1 MINNISTYSALINT
15 GLTTTNNS
23 EVESIIEQHKASSA
37 DKIATTAVDQ
47 SNLYLSSRA
56 QKINAISQEFFS
68 GDTFN
73 FNDVESLKERVYQ
86 LGLISK
92 NQYTALTNSSTEAGA
107 QSENSTLG
115 LTNFID
121 NLLERLQSDDDAQSN
136 ESEPAQ
142 ESEALTAL
150 IEALEAAKEIIS
162 NVDDAKR
169 DTNFKSTLNE
179 TLSLLKQTIEAP
191 TFEQIPL
198 DDKVGLTKVYQT
210 LEIVDQLS
218 PQRLNNEKLN
228 KYIDLSLS

>member
-23 EVESIIEQHKASSA
+23 EVESIIEQHKASNA
-37 DKIATTAVDQ
+37 DKITTTAVDQ

-92 NQYTALTNSSTEAGA
+92 NQYTALTNSSTEPSA